1 VEYAKEWILTK
12 GQTLMSVRIEGT
24 DSTYFLREGGV
35 KMIAKTKPQKK
46 IIYDVE
52 DTPDDF
58 DFQLP
63 NFSSPEKAQ
72 GSLRRKLLS
81 EANMVLD
88 SLPHEDSEVDE
99 RLTKRVAITMNFHQ
113 LMVDGFD
120 YLAKLKGIGSGK
132 NLMYMVLNQ
141 YLNENL
147 PDEF

>member
-1 VEYAKEWILTK
+1 MT
-12 GQTLMSVRIEGT
+12 
-24 DSTYFLREGGV
+24 
-35 KMIAKTKPQKK
+35 AKTKPQKK
-46 IIYDVE
+46 IVYDVE

-72 GSLRRKLLS
+72 SW
-81 EANMVLD
+81 LD